1 MPEVFGQMGSA
12 LKRKAKK
19 KKTGTIKTD
28 LGSVKY
34 FYQLALLNNK
44 VETLPSFPL
53 DRIQT
58 LEAMIG

>member
-19 KKTGTIKTD
+19 KTGTIKTD
-28 LGSVKY
+28 LGSVIY
-34 FYQLALLNNK
+34 FYQFALLNNK

-53 DRIQT
+53 DIIQT